1 MLTKQKEAK
10 VQILK
15 AYNSHPHLE
24 FEIQDKINSK
34 LAFLV
39 SLVKCHIILL
49 LCGAMH
55 NS

>member
-1 MLTKQKEAK
+1 MLTKQNEAQA
-10 VQILK
+10 QILK
-15 AYNSHPHLE
+15 APNSHPDLK
-24 FEIQDKINSK
+24 FEIQQKINSK
-34 LAFLV
+34 LAFLI

>member
-1 MLTKQKEAK
+1 MLTKQNEANA
-10 VQILK
+10 QILK
-15 AYNSHPHLE
+15 AHNSHPHLE
-24 FEIQDKINSK
+24 FEIQKKNSK

-49 LCGAMH
+49 PCNAMH